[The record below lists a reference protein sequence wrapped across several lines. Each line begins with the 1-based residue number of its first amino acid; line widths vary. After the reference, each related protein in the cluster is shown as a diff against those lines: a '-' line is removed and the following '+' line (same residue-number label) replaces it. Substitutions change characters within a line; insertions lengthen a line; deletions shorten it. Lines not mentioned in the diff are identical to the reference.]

1 LIEAAP
7 ASATMTIL
15 LVEDDPKTA
24 LYVTEALQKQAHTVR
39 WAATGTDGLAQAR
52 DGNNR
57 LLIIDRML
65 PRLDGLSL
73 LRRLRGE
80 GYRCP
85 VLMLTAMGDTD
96 DRVEGLEAGAD
107 DYLSKPF
114 AIAELQARVNALLRR
129 PLTLDEDVKPTR
141 LRLGGLE
148 LDLLARTT
156 TRDGERIELQDQEFQ
171 LLKYLMAHPGGVVTR
186 KMVLENVWGLNFDPR
201 SNIVES
207 HISRIRAKVD
217 RGFPTKM
224 IRTVR
229 GVGYKISA

>member
-1 LIEAAP
+1 
-7 ASATMTIL
+7 MTIL

-52 DGNNR
+52 GGSSR
-57 LLIIDRML
+57 LVIIDRML
-65 PRLDGLSL
+65 PQLDGLSL

-80 GYRCP
+80 GYRGP

-107 DYLSKPF
+107 DYVSKPF
-114 AIAELQARVNALLRR
+114 AIAELLARVNALLRR
-129 PLTLDEDVKPTR
+129 PHALNDDFRPTR
-141 LRLGGLE
+141 LRVGGLE
-148 LDLLARTT
+148 IDLL
-156 TRDGERIELQDQEFQ
+156 TRAAFREGRPIELQDQEFQ
-171 LLKYLMAHPGGVVTR
+171 LLKYLMTNANCAVTR
-186 KMVLENVWGLNFDPR
+186 KMILENVWDLSFDPR

-217 RGFPTKM
+217 QGFSVKM